1 MFLNYIRMYNL
12 FNLHSVLGKLVFLTL
27 IIIATHYHIL
37 FGVLIVL
44 LYMSLNQYTIEGM
57 ENKDAK
63 DLNKTFRSENCKDGK
78 LMKDDKEVTPQQIK
92 ESFPNIKFN
101 KTQCNPCD
109 EDCEFEIVSSSEQL
123 TVEENLKSQ
132 DSNAI
137 PVDRNEAIKKK
148 E

>member
-1 MFLNYIRMYNL
+1 MYNL
-12 FNLHSVLGKLVFLTL
+12 FNLQSVLGKLVFLSL
-27 IIIATHYHIL
+27 IIIATHYHII

-44 LYMSLNQYTIEGM
+44 FYMSLNQYTIEGM

-63 DLNKTFRSENCKDGK
+63 DLNKKFRSENCKDGK
-78 LMKDDKEVTPQQIK
+78 LMKDDKEVTSGNFK

-101 KTQCNPCD
+101 KRHCNPCD
-109 EDCEFEIVSSSEQL
+109 EDCEFEIISSSEQL

-148 E
+148 RIK